1 MDDTI
6 TTTGTT
12 TTVGPLPPTTGPH
25 NRGGIGSS
33 TSMTAP
39 PGIDSPSGITS
50 ESSLTPVAPVSGDAR
65 TSKAVNSR
73 RFSGSS
79 STGRTGGT
87 GIGHGGMR
95 KWGADPAQSMS
106 RMGTGARDT
115 SDSKLIDD
123 STKLFPSTS
132 SSTGGEMGFSGGI
145 SGIGAG
151 EGEGNVFRNERNASI
166 SSTSSTGSDRLMGP
180 ASAVT
185 EYPHPRR
192 SSHGL
197 FEGLTAQKRRNDPA
211 SVARRQ
217 SLSEQRPSTGFIAK
231 MWDNW
236 VRGVPPDI

>member
-1 MDDTI
+1 
-6 TTTGTT
+6 
-12 TTVGPLPPTTGPH
+12 
-25 NRGGIGSS
+25 
-33 TSMTAP
+33 
-39 PGIDSPSGITS
+39 
-50 ESSLTPVAPVSGDAR
+50 
-65 TSKAVNSR
+65 
-73 RFSGSS
+73 
-79 STGRTGGT
+79 
-87 GIGHGGMR
+87 MR

-192 SSHGL
+192 VSFFFL
-197 FEGLTAQKRRNDPA
+197 FLFWLSPWCSPTFLPTYLPTLIGGSWQGWLVMMSEVWLGEAEVEERTCGLTVRRKIVIPRPL
-211 SVARRQ
+211 RR
-217 SLSEQRPSTGFIAK
+217 LNRPEETQRPG
-231 MWDNW
+231 
-236 VRGVPPDI
+236 

>member
-1 MDDTI
+1 
-6 TTTGTT
+6 
-12 TTVGPLPPTTGPH
+12 
-25 NRGGIGSS
+25 
-33 TSMTAP
+33 
-39 PGIDSPSGITS
+39 
-50 ESSLTPVAPVSGDAR
+50 
-65 TSKAVNSR
+65 
-73 RFSGSS
+73 
-79 STGRTGGT
+79 
-87 GIGHGGMR
+87 
-95 KWGADPAQSMS
+95 
-106 RMGTGARDT
+106 MGTGARDT

-132 SSTGGEMGFSGGI
+132 TGEMGLGGGI
-145 SGIGAG
+145 GGGGIGAG

-166 SSTSSTGSDRLMGP
+166 SSTSSTGSDRLMGS

-192 SSHGL
+192 ASHGL

-217 SLSEQRPSTGFIAK
+217 SLSEQRPPTGFIAK